1 MHQGRNHMNRIMR
14 DKKHPYLPFYFLL
27 FIAYNFFVTA
37 SMNPMGLSDVC
48 YPYFLV
54 DFSMGFCS
62 KLLPGAIYN
71 FFFDN
76 TSKEAVFAFNTVV
89 FLVFV
94 FIILVL
100 LERLLLRFEGKN
112 RKSIMLLTVF
122 FLTGISTFPMYVY
135 KMGSLDS
142 FWMYFTVLS
151 VLFLADKRLYLLIIP
166 SSLMVIMVNYG
177 SLFVYIPF
185 ILLLMIYK
193 ITVVQDNK
201 EKSLLWTAAAVTL
214 VSTVLLSGYFVLF
227 EQSNLVYT
235 FEEFSAILTER
246 GFEGVS
252 KYYATGLYSE
262 PYYETIDYE
271 GINSIES
278 PLSRALYF
286 AYQRL
291 LFILKTVNFRNSI
304 APMLM
309 CLPVVAAV
317 FLCFKAFLKKKND
330 NRLKKAIIIC
340 MSLMFFLSIAACAAF
355 SADVARFTGHSYT
368 LLLTSFFYIMYYER
382 ENVADCLSEL
392 LSKIPQFIV
401 VIYTL
406 VYAFMVF
413 DPETYI

>member
-1 MHQGRNHMNRIMR
+1 MNGIMR
-14 DKKHPYLPFYFLL
+14 DKKHPYLPFYFLG

-71 FFFDN
+71 FFFNN
-76 TSKEAVFAFNTVV
+76 TSKEAVFTFNTIV
-89 FLVFV
+89 FVVFV
-94 FIILVL
+94 FIVLVL
-100 LERLLLRFEGKN
+100 LEKLFLCHEGKN
-112 RKSIMLLTVF
+112 RTSLMLLSVF
-122 FLTGISTFPMYVY
+122 FLTGISVFPMCVY

-142 FWMYFTVLS
+142 FWIYFTVMS
-151 VLFLADKRLYLLIIP
+151 VLFLSDKRLYLLIIP

-193 ITVVQDNK
+193 TTVIHDK
-201 EKSLLWTAAAVTL
+201 REKALLWTVIFVSF
-214 VSTVLLSGYFVLF
+214 VSTVLLSGYFALY

-235 FEEFSAILTER
+235 FEEFSGILSDR
-246 GFEGVS
+246 GYEGVS

-278 PLSRALYF
+278 PFFRALFF

-291 LFILKTVNFRNSI
+291 LFTLGTISFKSGI
-304 APMLM
+304 APMLI
-309 CLPVVAAV
+309 CLPVAAAV
-317 FLCFKAFLKKKND
+317 FLCFKGFLKQKND
-330 NRLKKAIIIC
+330 SKLKKAVIIC
-340 MSLMFFLSIAACAAF
+340 MSLMFFLSIGACIAF
-355 SADVARFTGHSYT
+355 SADVARFIGHSYT
-368 LLLTSFFYIMYYER
+368 LLLTSFFYVAYYER
-382 ENVADCLSEL
+382 EKISDCLSRL
-392 LSKIPQFIV
+392 LSKIPQFV
-401 VIYTL
+401 TVIYTVL
-406 VYAFMVF
+406 YTLMVF
-413 DPETYI
+413 DPEGIW

>member
-1 MHQGRNHMNRIMR
+1 MNRIIR
-14 DKKHPYLPFYFLL
+14 DKKYPYLPFYFLG

-71 FFFDN
+71 FFFEN
-76 TSKEAVFAFNTVV
+76 TSKEAVFAFNTIV
-89 FLVFV
+89 FLAFVFV
-94 FIILVL
+94 ILVL
-100 LERLLLRFEGKN
+100 LKKLLLLHEGKN
-112 RKSIMLLTVF
+112 RTNIILLTVF

-151 VLFLADKRLYLLIIP
+151 VLFLSHKRLYLLIIP

-185 ILLLMIYK
+185 IILLMIYK
-193 ITVVQDNK
+193 TTVIQDKK
-201 EKSLLWTAAAVTL
+201 EKALLWFVAFVSL
-214 VSTVLLSGYFVLF
+214 VSTVLLSGYFVLY

-235 FEEFSAILTER
+235 FEEFSKILSSR
-246 GFEGVS
+246 GYEGVS

-278 PLSRALYF
+278 PLFRALFF

-291 LFILKTVNFRNSI
+291 LFTLETISFENGI
-304 APMLM
+304 APMLL
-309 CLPVVAAV
+309 CSPVVAVV
-317 FLCFKAFLKKKND
+317 FLCFKAFLREKND
-330 NRLKKAIIIC
+330 NKLKKTVIIC
-340 MSLMFFLSIAACAAF
+340 VSLMFFLSIGVCIVF
-355 SADVARFTGHSYT
+355 SADVVRFIGHAYT
-368 LLLTSFFYIMYYER
+368 LLLASFFYFLYYER
-382 ENVADCLSEL
+382 EKIADHLSML
-392 LSKIPQFIV
+392 LSKIPQF
-401 VIYTL
+401 VIIIFTL
-406 VYAFMVF
+406 LYSLMVF
-413 DPETYI
+413 DPEAYL

>member
-1 MHQGRNHMNRIMR
+1 MDGIVR
-14 DKKHPYLPFYFLL
+14 DKKHPYLPFYFLA

-71 FFFDN
+71 FFFNN
-76 TSKEAVFAFNTVV
+76 TSKEAVFAFNTVI

-100 LERLLLRFEGKN
+100 LEKLLMHHEGKN
-112 RKSIMLLTVF
+112 RTNIILLTVF

-151 VLFLADKRLYLLIIP
+151 ILFLSDKRLYLLIVP
-166 SSLMVIMVNYG
+166 SSLMVIMVNFG

-193 ITVVQDNK
+193 TTVIQDKK
-201 EKSLLWTAAAVTL
+201 EKALLWIVISL
-214 VSTVLLSGYFVLF
+214 SFVSTVLLTGYFVLC
-227 EQSNLVYT
+227 EKDNLVYT
-235 FEEFSAILTER
+235 FEEFSAILNER
-246 GFEGVS
+246 GYEGVS
-252 KYYATGLYSE
+252 KYYATALYPE
-262 PYYETIDYE
+262 PYYENVDYA

-278 PLSRALYF
+278 PLPRALYF
-286 AYQRL
+286 LYQRL
-291 LFILKTVNFRNSI
+291 LFTLRAISFKNGI
-304 APMLM
+304 APMLI
-309 CLPVVAAV
+309 CLPVVSLV
-317 FLCFKAFLKKKND
+317 LLCFKAFIKQGND
-330 NRLKKAIIIC
+330 NKMKKAVIIC
-340 MSLMFFLSIAACAAF
+340 MSLMFFLSIVACVAF
-355 SADVARFTGHSYT
+355 SADITRFIGHAYT
-368 LLLTSFFYIMYYER
+368 LLLASFFYIMYYER
-382 ENVADCLSEL
+382 ETFTDHLSRL
-392 LSKIPQFIV
+392 LSKIPQFVV

-406 VYAFMVF
+406 IYALMVF
-413 DPETYI
+413 DPETYV

>member
-1 MHQGRNHMNRIMR
+1 MNRIMR
-14 DKKHPYLPFYFLL
+14 DKKHPYLPFYFLI

-89 FLVFV
+89 FLSFV
-94 FIILVL
+94 LIVLAL
-100 LERLLLRFEGKN
+100 LEKLLLRFEEKN

-166 SSLMVIMVNYG
+166 SSLMVIMVNFG

-193 ITVVQDNK
+193 TTVIQDKK
-201 EKSLLWTAAAVTL
+201 EIVLLWIVAAVTL
-214 VSTVLLSGYFVLF
+214 VSTVLLSGYFVIY
-227 EQSNLVYT
+227 EKNNLVYT
-235 FEEFSAILTER
+235 FEEFSAILNER
-246 GFEGVS
+246 GYEGIS
-252 KYYATGLYSE
+252 KYYATALYPE
-262 PYYETIDYE
+262 PYYENVDYA

-278 PLSRALYF
+278 PLPRTLYF
-286 AYQRL
+286 LYQRL
-291 LFILKTVNFRNSI
+291 LFTLRAIGFKNGI
-304 APMLM
+304 APMLL

-317 FLCFKAFLKKKND
+317 FLCFKALLKNE
-330 NRLKKAIIIC
+330 NGSGLKKAVIIL

-355 SADVARFTGHSYT
+355 SADVVRFTGHAYT
-368 LLLTSFFYIMYYER
+368 LLLASLFYVMYYER
-382 ENVADCLSEL
+382 EKIADCLSVL
-392 LSKIPQFIV
+392 LSKIPQFVII
-401 VIYTL
+401 IYTL

-413 DPETYI
+413 DPETYV